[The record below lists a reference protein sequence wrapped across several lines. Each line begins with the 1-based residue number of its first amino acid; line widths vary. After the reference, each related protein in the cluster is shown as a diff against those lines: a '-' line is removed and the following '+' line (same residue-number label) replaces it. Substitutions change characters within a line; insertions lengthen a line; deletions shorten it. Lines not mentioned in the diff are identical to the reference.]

1 MPSDLLKG
9 GNGRFCS
16 RQVSTSGASRR
27 SAPKLA
33 LSTIEFQH
41 ILLLTSTGLLMEG
54 LMLSVVQISFNDKEL
69 ADETGC
75 SSPFVKNRS

>member
-1 MPSDLLKG
+1 MAGFVLAGQQFS
-9 GNGRFCS
+9 
-16 RQVSTSGASRR
+16 ASRR

-54 LMLSVVQISFNDKEL
+54 IDPPKARRINS
-69 ADETGC
+69 G
-75 SSPFVKNRS
+75 R